1 MPLDSMVQILLGNSY
16 NEEERPKVVFSLI
29 NVYIN
34 SSLSKINLILAWDCV
49 SDYFLSPFVVNRE
62 KIHKK

>member
-34 SSLSKINLILAWDCV
+34 SSLSKINLILTWDCV
-49 SDYFLSPFVVNRE
+49 CDYFLSPFIVNRE
-62 KIHKK
+62 KIYKK